1 MSSELLTT
9 GHAAKLLGLSRQ
21 RVVDLCER
29 GQLPF
34 SKVGT
39 HRRLRRSDIEPL
51 VRRPLDRNQEQ
62 SLWLHR
68 VVVGR
73 LAMDPEATLAKARR
87 NITTMRQAHHQSSAE
102 FWVEQWA
109 RLLEGPLD
117 TLSDMLTASSS
128 RALELRQN
136 SPFAGILS
144 EEERQATLKA
154 FREHWRDEHA
164 T

>member
-9 GHAAKLLGLSRQ
+9 GQAAELLGLSRQ

-68 VVVGR
+68 VVVGH

-87 NITTMRQAHHQSSAE
+87 NITTMCQAHHQSSAE

-117 TLSDMLTASSS
+117 TLSDMLTASSA

-136 SPFAGILS
+136 SPFAGVLS

-154 FREHWRDEHA
+154 FRKHWRDEHA
-164 T
+164 A